1 MCGIAGIMAFNEVG
15 RMFMINL
22 AKATSTIASRG
33 PDNQSLFTDNYVGLG
48 HRRLSIIDTS
58 AAAHQ
63 PMTDPSGRYKII
75 FNGEIYNYKD
85 IRCKLEDKGVLFN
98 THSDT
103 EVLLQAYII
112 EGKKC
117 LEILNGFFAFA
128 IYDIQTQSIFIARDR
143 LGIKPLYFYADEDKF
158 IFGSELK
165 VLTAFNIPKEIDTIS
180 VHHYLQLNYIAAPH
194 SVLKEVHKLSPGEC
208 MTVKKKKWEIE
219 RYYEVK
225 TKESNENYSK
235 KKKTL
240 KKLLEQSVEK
250 RLISDVPLGA
260 FLSGGIDSSVIV
272 ALASKFKSNLKTFS
286 IGFSDNSYFDET
298 NYAEKVAER
307 YNTDHKTFKLS
318 KKDLYKHL
326 FDLLD
331 SIDEPFADSSALPVY
346 ILSKLV
352 SKEVKVALSGD
363 GADELFAGY
372 NKYKAENRF
381 YQKNISNSI
390 VTALSPLWKILPQSR
405 NNKIT
410 NLFRQ
415 LDRFATG
422 SKLTRKERYWR
433 WCAYMDQMMANK
445 ALANFSNE
453 NQLYSSQRKNNYLTE
468 IPNNSTNINHILK
481 TDVNLVLANDML
493 TKIDKMS
500 MAHGLEVRVPFLDHE
515 VVNFAFSL
523 HHKDKLSD
531 GIGKRIIK
539 DTFRDLLP
547 KEVINRPK
555 HGFEVPILDWL
566 RNDLWEIIDQDLL
579 SKETI
584 KNQKLFD
591 WESILS
597 FKKKIK
603 SSNPG
608 DTHAT
613 IWALLVFQSWYKKHI
628 SNDASKNF
636 NHYTKL

>member
-22 AKATSTIASRG
+22 ARATSAIASRG
-33 PDNQSLFTDNYVGLG
+33 PDNQSLFTDYYVGLG

-58 AAAHQ
+58 PAAHQ

-75 FNGEIYNYKD
+75 FNGEIYNYID
-85 IRCKLEDKGVLFN
+85 IRKQLEGKGVSFK

-103 EVLLQAYII
+103 EVLLQAYIQ

-117 LEILNGFFAFA
+117 LEMLNGFFAFA
-128 IYDIQTQSIFIARDR
+128 IYDTQKQHIFIARDR

-165 VLTAFNIPKEIDTIS
+165 VLTAFNISKEIDPVS

-194 SVLKEVHKLSPGEC
+194 SILKQVHKLSPGEC
-208 MTVKKKKWEIE
+208 MSVEKKKWEIE
-219 RYYEVK
+219 KYYELK
-225 TKESNENYSK
+225 TKESNQEYST

-240 KKLLEQSVEK
+240 EQVLEKSVEK
-250 RLISDVPLGA
+250 RLVSDVPLGA

-272 ALASKFKSNLKTFS
+272 ALASKFKSDLKTFS
-286 IGFSDNSYFDET
+286 IGFSDNNYFDET
-298 NYAEKVAER
+298 IYAEKVAEK
-307 YNTDHKTFKLS
+307 YHTDHKTFTLS
-318 KKDLYKHL
+318 KEDLYKHL
-326 FDLLD
+326 FELLD
-331 SIDEPFADSSALPVY
+331 SLDEPFADSSALPVF

-372 NKYKAENRF
+372 NKYRAENRF
-381 YQKNISNSI
+381 YQKNISNNI
-390 VTALSPLWKILPQSR
+390 VSTLSPLWKILPKSR

-415 LDRFATG
+415 LDRFAEG

-433 WCAYMDQMMANK
+433 WCAYMDQM
-445 ALANFSNE
+445 LAKKTLTNFTDNDLSNS
-453 NQLYSSQRKNNYLTE
+453 LKRKNNHLTRITE
-468 IPNNSTNINHILK
+468 NSTNINNILE
-481 TDVNLVLANDML
+481 TDINLVLANDML
-493 TKIDKMS
+493 TKVDRMS

-523 HHKDKLSD
+523 DHKDKLYN
-531 GIGKRIIK
+531 GIGKRIVK
-539 DTFRDLLP
+539 DTFGNLLP
-547 KEVINRPK
+547 EELIHRPK

-566 RNDLWEIIDQDLL
+566 RSDLWELIDQDLL
-579 SKETI
+579 SKENI
-584 KNQKLFD
+584 EEQKLFD
-591 WESILS
+591 WNSILF
-597 FKKKIK
+597 FKKKLK

-608 DTHAT
+608 DSHAT
-613 IWALLVFQSWYKKHI
+613 IWALLVFQWWYKK
-628 SNDASKNF
+628 NM
-636 NHYTKL
+636 